1 MTPPNGS
8 SLSHSSASWP
18 VHGGS
23 SSMDKIKVMDK
34 FELVAMIVATLG
46 IGGGLFA
53 LYVLST
59 QV

>member
-1 MTPPNGS
+1 
-8 SLSHSSASWP
+8 
-18 VHGGS
+18 
-23 SSMDKIKVMDK
+23 MDKIKGMDR